1 MAMAATAQL
10 SKAGWESLNE
20 EMRAYLSD
28 VVMGSLPKDYIIDLT
43 ISICSIKSDGRIPN
57 YNFETIDNKIILTDE
72 TEKPEDLRTE
82 SHDLSGHMI
91 DNGISVRTPPEELL
105 FSSDTSP
112 SQLKKPRLEPSFSES
127 HVKDLVNEMLRAKSS
142 ADANQGGN
150 EDVEGAHHE
159 HPFSLMRTQ
168 SDNITTTVGKN
179 NDQSLL
185 ATFTRDQLMNSLSTL
200 QSNNQQTEN
209 MTTNQS
215 LPMMFNQIPGIQSPL
230 NFLTENLQKVQQQQQ
245 QQAELN
251 DDGSEIQVRSIKI
264 EDPNQPPPTGP
275 GPYRRRHIWMCSVC
289 GVKKPTK
296 QQVDMH
302 TAVHSDVR
310 PFKCIYPFCGKAF
323 KTKLVLQR
331 HQQCHED
338 KLERTLKSKLK
349 NLAKSHQEQRQQITS
364 ADASVFQ
371 QIQQHTNIL
380 NNSVKNLSANN
391 LNISATLADFYGNEE
406 NIPKVNNGMIHPSI
420 LDNSTKLENTAEK
433 LSPVENVS
441 IEHS

>member
-10 SKAGWESLNE
+10 SKAGWESLND

-43 ISICSIKSDGRIPN
+43 ISICSIKSNGRTPN

-72 TEKPEDLRTE
+72 TEKPDLQ

-105 FSSDTSP
+105 TSSDTSP

-142 ADANQGGN
+142 EANQGGN

-168 SDNITTTVGKN
+168 SENITTNTGN
-179 NDQSLL
+179 NNEQSLL
-185 ATFTRDQLMNSLSTL
+185 ATFTRDQLMNSLSSL
-200 QSNNQQTEN
+200 RSNNHQPEN
-209 MTTNQS
+209 TNQS
-215 LPMMFNQIPGIQSPL
+215 LPMMFNQTSGVQSPL
-230 NFLTENLQKVQQQQQ
+230 NFLTENLQKVQQQNQQ
-245 QQAELN
+245 VELN
-251 DDGSEIQVRSIKI
+251 DDAPEPRSIKI

-349 NLAKSHQEQRQQITS
+349 NLVKNHHEQR
-364 ADASVFQ
+364 Q

-380 NNSVKNLSANN
+380 NNSVNLSANN
-391 LNISATLADFYGNEE
+391 LNISATMADFYGNEE
-406 NIPKVNNGMIHPSI
+406 NIPKVNNGMTHPSI

-441 IEHS
+441 PEHS